1 MNYTQIL
8 DELRGER
15 DMVDHAISVLERLQ
29 VGAPRKRGR
38 PPAWLAERQKE
49 AAGEGSGE
57 PIQPAPAGAD
67 GEPVKRK
74 RGRPRKVVQ
83 AAS

>member
-1 MNYTQIL
+1 MNYTEIL

-15 DMVDHAISVLERLQ
+15 DMVDHAIAVLERLQ

-49 AAGEGSGE
+49 ARGS
-57 PIQPAPAGAD
+57 QPVSISSAPVGPD
-67 GEPVKRK
+67 GQPVKRG
-74 RGRPRKVVQ
+74 RGRPRKVQ
-83 AAS
+83 LTS